1 MKDRKRKVV
10 SVGVGKK
17 LTEMRAR
24 TTTLI
29 YVLEDGET
37 YTSEKP
43 RPVRV
48 TKEQLE
54 RIEAGEKVYHV
65 VPDWNQ
71 LKRDCY

>member
-1 MKDRKRKVV
+1 MKDRTRKTV
-10 SVGVGKK
+10 SLGVGKK
-17 LTEMRAR
+17 LKRMPAQ

-37 YTSEKP
+37 YTAEKP
-43 RPVRV
+43 RPVRI

-71 LKRDCY
+71 FKRDCY